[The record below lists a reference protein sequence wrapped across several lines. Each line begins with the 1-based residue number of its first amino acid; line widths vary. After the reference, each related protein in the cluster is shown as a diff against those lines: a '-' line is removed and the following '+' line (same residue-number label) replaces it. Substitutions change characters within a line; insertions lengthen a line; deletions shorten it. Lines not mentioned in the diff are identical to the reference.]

1 MLNYITSFFR
11 PGLLFNL
18 APSSLEGLGLN
29 IVLIVFGVIIIL
41 GIVTR
46 IFLQSKKGDKVLARG
61 LKRIKN
67 ALYTMG
73 ILGFIYAF
81 FSYQGARLLSARF
94 WFPLLLLILAFWLYF
109 PIKYI
114 MVEVP
119 KLREDIKNRKE
130 FERYLP

>member
-1 MLNYITSFFR
+1 MFNYIVSYFR

-18 APSSLEGLGLN
+18 APASLEGLGLN
-29 IVLIVFGVIIIL
+29 IVLIVFGVIAVFGIIL
-41 GIVTR
+41 Q
-46 IFLQSKKGDKVLARG
+46 IFAQSRKGDKVLSRG
-61 LKRIKN
+61 IKRVKN
-67 ALYTMG
+67 AFYTIG

-81 FSYQGARLLSARF
+81 FAYQGARLLSARF
-94 WFPLLLLILAFWLYF
+94 WFPLLLLILVFWIYF

-119 KLREDIKNRKE
+119 RLREDIKNRKE